1 MTQIPLVTSASVML
15 DANGR
20 GILSFGPAVYGSSWD
35 IDRIVTSGN
44 SNPEAQ
50 LTIYRSVVGTNSVLD
65 STASGNNDV
74 DETGIHLV
82 AGENVQCLYTGG
94 NAGAVMT
101 ATVYGVNETGRD
113 F

>member
-1 MTQIPLVTSASVML
+1 MTQIPLATSASVTL

-20 GILSFGPAVYGSSWD
+20 GILSFGPAVYGSTWD

-50 LTIYRSVVGTNSVLD
+50 LTIYRNGVSTNSVLD
-65 STASGNNDV
+65 STASGNSDV

-94 NAGAVMT
+94 NPGAVMT
-101 ATVYGVNETGRD
+101 VTVYGVNDTGREY
-113 F
+113 